1 MVETFKRYIL
11 HPDGR
16 LNRQRYIFYTLG
28 FGLVMGLVTFV
39 LTFVASLI
47 FGSDSFIVR
56 AVSSIIS
63 FVWFA
68 GYASLMIQRLHDLG
82 RPTWWVVGA
91 IIPVVNVVLW
101 LYLLFVPGTRGYN
114 KYGPDPLRIS

>member
-47 FGSDSFIVR
+47 FGSDGFIVR